1 MSQYLL
7 EVAQPQVQEEQQKEV
22 DHSASSPP
30 VIKKNKKRKKKEISE
45 DEEEEIF
52 GSIDEELETYRS
64 IPFPRAVLESL
75 RDARNYK
82 FDEVIT
88 IL

>member
-1 MSQYLL
+1 MGNLNFELFSLSPFG
-7 EVAQPQVQEEQQKEV
+7 VKSHTPKV
-22 DHSASSPP
+22 DSLY
-30 VIKKNKKRKKKEISE
+30 ICNIEN
-45 DEEEEIF
+45 DEEESF
-52 GSIDEELETYRS
+52 GRIEEVLETHRS

-75 RDARNYK
+75 RDARHYK